1 MKEIILQK
9 ERKVRKGA
17 AAMQTRT
24 ISARRA
30 VGIECLLFLAY
41 AFFCASWM
49 VGSLLTTDMVR
60 DFGLRALP
68 SSVNNAISLAK
79 ILGNF
84 VAAWILLKLG
94 PKKTVAFACLLT
106 CSVVAGAFATDLTFF
121 VITRFLLG
129 FGGAVLM
136 ICLTPYVV
144 YCFEPRRQPIWIGV
158 NNAGPNTGNLIAL
171 LSITPVR
178 NWLGDWRYVI
188 LFYGA
193 FSVLFLILWLIF
205 GRGYRIVPTAD
216 DDSGVAQVYRYRD
229 GLREPFLYRFLFTMT
244 GRLVMYTV
252 MLYLFPLNPDFT
264 VDAQFISMMI
274 ALTGIPGTII
284 GIILA
289 KKLHRQINLFRFSG
303 VAQSALFFLMIL
315 TPSATVATVS
325 AILLGF
331 VIFIS
336 TPSLFTLPTKL
347 PGASPNKVAV
357 ILTLYWAAAYT
368 LQMIVY
374 ALVVHL
380 VNTFGWFV
388 AMLFTA
394 CYSLTFLVG
403 TFLLPDFDRPA
414 GASAQEKTKDSVD

>member
-1 MKEIILQK
+1 
-9 ERKVRKGA
+9 
-17 AAMQTRT
+17 MQTKQSFGKEASAVPPKV
-24 ISARRA
+24 ISPRRA
-30 VGIECLLFLAY
+30 LVIECLLFLAY
-41 AFFCASWM
+41 AFFSASWM
-49 VGSLLTTDMVR
+49 VGSIVTTDMCQE
-60 DFGLRALP
+60 FGLTALP

-94 PKKTVAFACLLT
+94 PKKTVAFSCLLT
-106 CSVVAGAFATDLTFF
+106 CSVVAGAFATNLSFF
-121 VITRFLLG
+121 VVTRFLLG

-144 YCFEPRRQPIWIGV
+144 YCFEPRQQSLWIGV

-178 NWLGDWRYVI
+178 HWLGDWRAVI

-193 FSVLFLILWLIF
+193 FSVVFLVLWLF
-205 GRGYRIVPTAD
+205 VGKGYPIAPKAESD
-216 DDSGVAQVYRYRD
+216 KPAKVYRYRD
-229 GLREPFLYRFLFTMT
+229 GLREPFLYQFIFTMT

-264 VDAQFISMMI
+264 VDSQFISLMI

-289 KKLHRQINLFRFSG
+289 KKLKRQINLFRFSG
-303 VAQSALFFLMIL
+303 ITQSFLFFLMIL
-315 TPSATVATVS
+315 TNSPAVATVS

-347 PGASPNKVAV
+347 PGASPAKVAV

-368 LQMIVY
+368 LQMIIY

-380 VNTFGWFV
+380 VNTQGWFI
-388 AMLFTA
+388 AMMFTA
-394 CYSLTFLVG
+394 FYSLSFLFG

-414 GASAQEKTKDSVD
+414 GKTEEKESL

>member
-1 MKEIILQK
+1 MPP
-9 ERKVRKGA
+9 KV
-17 AAMQTRT
+17 
-24 ISARRA
+24 ISPRRA
-30 VGIECLLFLAY
+30 LVIECLLFLAY
-41 AFFCASWM
+41 AFFSASWM
-49 VGSLLTTDMVR
+49 VGSIVTTDMCQE
-60 DFGLRALP
+60 FGLTSLP

-94 PKKTVAFACLLT
+94 PKKTVAFSCLLT
-106 CSVVAGAFATDLTFF
+106 CSVVAGAFATNLSFF
-121 VITRFLLG
+121 VVTRFLLG

-144 YCFEPRRQPIWIGV
+144 YCFEPRQQSLWIGV

-178 NWLGDWRYVI
+178 AWLGDWRSVI

-193 FSVLFLILWLIF
+193 FSVVFLVLWLFL
-205 GRGYRIVPTAD
+205 GKGYPIAPKAERDKP
-216 DDSGVAQVYRYRD
+216 AQVYRYRD
-229 GLREPFLYRFLFTMT
+229 GLKEPFLYQFLFTMT

-264 VDAQFISMMI
+264 VDSQFISLMI
-274 ALTGIPGTII
+274 ALTGIPGTVI

-289 KKLHRQINLFRFSG
+289 KKLKRQINLFRFSG
-303 VAQSALFFLMIL
+303 IAQSFLFFLMIL
-315 TPSATVATVS
+315 TSSPAVATVS

-347 PGASPNKVAV
+347 PGASPAKVAV

-368 LQMIVY
+368 LQMIIY

-380 VNTFGWFV
+380 VNTQGWFI
-388 AMLFTA
+388 AMMFTA
-394 CYSLTFLVG
+394 FYSLSFLFG

-414 GASAQEKTKDSVD
+414 GKKSETESL

>member
-1 MKEIILQK
+1 MPP
-9 ERKVRKGA
+9 KV
-17 AAMQTRT
+17 
-24 ISARRA
+24 ISPQRA
-30 VGIECLLFLAY
+30 VALECLLFLSY
-41 AFFCASWM
+41 AFFSASWM
-49 VGSLLTTDMVR
+49 VGSIVTSDIVQE
-60 DFGLRALP
+60 FGLTSLP

-94 PKKTVAFACLLT
+94 PKNTVTFSCLLIS
-106 CSVVAGAFATDLTFF
+106 SVVIGALAMNLPFF
-121 VITRFLLG
+121 VVTRFLLG

-144 YCFEPRRQPIWIGV
+144 YCFEPKRQPIWIGI

-171 LSITPVR
+171 LSISPVR
-178 NWLGDWRYVI
+178 TLLGDWRSVI
-188 LFYGA
+188 LFYGI
-193 FSVLFLILWLIF
+193 FSAALLVLWLMI
-205 GRGYRIVPTAD
+205 GRGYPIVPKDESNHPT
-216 DDSGVAQVYRYRD
+216 QVYRYRD

-264 VDAQFISMMI
+264 VDSQFISLMI
-274 ALTGIPGTII
+274 ALTGIPGTVI

-289 KKLHRQINLFRFSG
+289 KKLKRQMVLYRFSG
-303 VAQSALFFLMIL
+303 VSQSLLFFLMIL
-315 TPSATVATVS
+315 TPSPTVATIS

-336 TPSLFTLPTKL
+336 TPSLFTLPAKL
-347 PGASPNKVAV
+347 PGATPGKVAV

-368 LQMIVY
+368 LQMIIY
-374 ALVVHL
+374 SLVVHL
-380 VNTFGWFV
+380 VNTHGWFL

-394 CYSLTFLVG
+394 FYSLTFLVG
-403 TFLLPDFDRPA
+403 TFLLPDFDRPGSPA
-414 GASAQEKTKDSVD
+414 TEDPPC

>member
-1 MKEIILQK
+1 MPP
-9 ERKVRKGA
+9 KV
-17 AAMQTRT
+17 
-24 ISARRA
+24 ISPRRA
-30 VGIECLLFLAY
+30 LVIECLLFLAY
-41 AFFCASWM
+41 AFFSASWM
-49 VGSLLTTDMVR
+49 VGSIVTTDMVR
-60 DFGLRALP
+60 EFGLSALP

-94 PKKTVAFACLLT
+94 PKKTVAVSCLLT
-106 CSVVAGAFATDLTFF
+106 CSVVVGAFATNLSFF
-121 VITRFLLG
+121 VVTRFLLG

-144 YCFEPRRQPIWIGV
+144 YCFEPRQQSLWIGV

-178 NWLGDWRYVI
+178 HWLGDWRAVI

-193 FSVLFLILWLIF
+193 FSVVFLVLWLF
-205 GRGYRIVPTAD
+205 VGKGYPITPKDESSHPT
-216 DDSGVAQVYRYRD
+216 QVYRYRD
-229 GLREPFLYRFLFTMT
+229 GLREPFLYQFLFTMT

-264 VDAQFISMMI
+264 VDSQFISLMI

-284 GIILA
+284 GIVLA
-289 KKLHRQINLFRFSG
+289 KKLKRQINLFRFSG
-303 VAQSALFFLMIL
+303 ITQSFLFFLMIL
-315 TPSATVATVS
+315 TSSPAVATTS

-347 PGASPNKVAV
+347 PGASPAKVAV

-368 LQMIVY
+368 LQMIIY

-380 VNTFGWFV
+380 VNTQGWFI
-388 AMLFTA
+388 AMMFTA
-394 CYSLTFLVG
+394 FYSLTFLFG

-414 GASAQEKTKDSVD
+414 GKTEESV